1 MLLVFV
7 PDEVP
12 GIGVGFPPDAVE
24 PTFGGLTDVAGPD
37 EPVPPGAP
45 GPDVLEPDPGTWDP
59 AGLDVEFPVL
69 SALGAVFDLPLRSRA
84 RLRSHS
90 GPNLM
95 GLLRSPIS
103 LFFSKLFG

>member
-1 MLLVFV
+1 MFLVFV

-12 GIGVGFPPDAVE
+12 GIGVELPPDAVE
-24 PTFGGLTDVAGPD
+24 PTVGGLTDVAGPG

-45 GPDVLEPDPGTWDP
+45 GPDVLEPDPGPWDP
-59 AGLDVEFPVL
+59 VGLDVEFPVL
-69 SALGAVFDLPLRSRA
+69 DALGVVFDLPPALRSRA

-103 LFFSKLFG
+103 LFFSKL